1 MTMPVLEVASLTT
14 VIHSDQGRK
23 SVPVDHVSL
32 SVDSGQTL
40 CIVGESGSGKSMTAL
55 SIMRLIELESA
66 ASHSGKIMFKGEDL
80 LAKTQV
86 EMRMVRGQQIAMIFQ
101 EPMTALNPV
110 IKIGTQLKQVE
121 KYHIKGSRGS
131 YKARKG
137 DSSHLIKALYDV
149 GIADA
154 ESVLRRY
161 PHQLSGGM
169 RQRVMIAMALLGSP
183 DLLIADEPTTALDV
197 TTQAQILEL
206 LVKIQSDTGMA
217 ILLITHDMAVAG
229 QIADKIAVMYA
240 GEIIEEA
247 LAEQILRMPKHPY
260 TKGLMACVPSMAE
273 EPRTQLAS
281 INGSVPS
288 LDRQFTSCRFAPRC
302 QYAEEI
308 CLSMPPVLEVLDD
321 GGKVACFRAEELLA
335 DV

>member
-1 MTMPVLEVASLTT
+1 MTMSILELASLTT
-14 VIHSDQGRK
+14 VLHGEQGRQ
-23 SVPVDHVSL
+23 SVPVDRVSF
-32 SVDSGQTL
+32 SVNSGETL

-66 ASHSGKIMFKGEDL
+66 ATHSGKVMFKGEDL
-80 LAKTQV
+80 LVKSQA

-110 IKIGTQLKQVE
+110 TKIGKQLKQVE
-121 KYHIKGSRGS
+121 QYHAKDSLGSKRAQKS
-131 YKARKG
+131 
-137 DSSHLIKALYDV
+137 DSSHLVKALYDV

-183 DLLIADEPTTALDV
+183 DLLVADEPTTALDV

-217 ILLITHDMAVAG
+217 VLLITHDMAVAG

-240 GEIIEEA
+240 GQIIEEA
-247 LAEQILRMPKHPY
+247 PAKQILKLPKHPY
-260 TKGLMACVPSMAE
+260 TRGLLACVPSMTE
-273 EPRTQLAS
+273 EPRTRLAS
-281 INGSVPS
+281 IKGSVPS
-288 LDRQFTSCRFAPRC
+288 LDQRFTTCRFAPRC
-302 QYAEEI
+302 EYAEEI
-308 CLSMPPVLEVLDD
+308 CFSRPPALEVLGD

-335 DV
+335 DA